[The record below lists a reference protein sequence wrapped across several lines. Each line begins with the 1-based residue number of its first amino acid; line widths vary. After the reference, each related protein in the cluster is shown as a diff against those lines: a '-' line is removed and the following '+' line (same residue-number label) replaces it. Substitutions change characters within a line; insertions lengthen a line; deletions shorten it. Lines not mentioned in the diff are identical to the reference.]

1 MRTHHQPGGTGEI
14 AGDGPA
20 KGSRA
25 LLSKCAFEAGRAS
38 KEALAARKVTTVFAL
53 VLVMLDACSLCWRRV
68 AYIAGLRGLDLRIN
82 VIDGSRVS
90 SSASP
95 AASSCEPESAVG

>member
-1 MRTHHQPGGTGEI
+1 ML
-14 AGDGPA
+14 
-20 KGSRA
+20 SR
-25 LLSKCAFEAGRAS
+25 LRRGRAS
-38 KEALAARKVTTVFAL
+38 KGLTAREVTTLFAP